1 MKPTNRR
8 IPLADLQPHPHN
20 YNRHP
25 AKQIKRIATSLR
37 KFGQVRSIVVW
48 RNTILAGHG
57 VVEAARSMRWN
68 EIAADVL
75 PDEYPEH
82 LALAY
87 VAADNELGRMGDPD
101 QAALAAI
108 IEQSK
113 SIDNELL
120 EAIGYDESELA
131 KLVRDSGL
139 DSQNTEDTEPQ
150 IDRAEELRQ
159 KWGVESGQLWQLG
172 NHLLICG
179 DCTDATVVERV
190 MSGEKAQA
198 CLTDP
203 PYGTAS
209 PSKVQK
215 RGNRLET
222 FDIEW
227 DTIAPISWIGV
238 WSIYMQDGAALISFW
253 DNAQITVLWDAL
265 IKNGLNPL
273 QTVYWKKS
281 TVPQPRQNFCSSI
294 ESGIFCRKPGRVLC
308 WNGGGA
314 TPNVI
319 ESNRAS
325 GNERTVHETQKPL
338 DLWCKLLKL
347 ITDPAMIT
355 VDPFSGSG
363 TTLIAC
369 ENLSRRCRAVEISP
383 GYVAVTLERW
393 ATTTKKTPTIIG

>member
-131 KLVRDSGL
+131 KLIRDSGL

-150 IDRAEELRQ
+150 IDRAKELRQ
-159 KWGVESGQLWQLG
+159 KWGVESGQLWQLD
-172 NHLLICG
+172 NHRLICG
-179 DCTDATVVERV
+179 DCTDATVVKRV
-190 MSGEKAQA
+190 MGGERAILA
-198 CLTDP
+198 PVDP
-203 PYGTAS
+203 PYNVGFNYDGTTVDDNKAAEAYEVFS
-209 PSKVQK
+209 RAWFNLCQSISDRQIVTPGGNNLALWLRWFDVKFCAPWTKTNSMTNGVISRFWCWEPVLFFGPKWPKSRSNDIFDYPVGQQK
-215 RGNRLET
+215 DVANH
-222 FDIEW
+222 
-227 DTIAPISWIGV
+227 PC
-238 WSIYMQDGAALISFW
+238 
-253 DNAQITVLWDAL
+253 
-265 IKNGLNPL
+265 P
-273 QTVYWKKS
+273 
-281 TVPQPRQNFCSSI
+281 
-294 ESGIFCRKPGRVLC
+294 
-308 WNGGGA
+308 
-314 TPNVI
+314 
-319 ESNRAS
+319 
-325 GNERTVHETQKPL
+325 KPL
-338 DLWCKLLKL
+338 KMWIDL
-347 ITDPAMIT
+347 IENYSEIGDIIFES
-355 VDPFSGSG
+355 FSGSG

-369 ENLSRRCRAVEISP
+369 EKLSRRCRAVEISP
-383 GYVAVTLERW
+383 DYVAIALERW

>member
-48 RNTILAGHG
+48 QNIILAGHG

-131 KLVRDSGL
+131 KLIRDSGL
-139 DSQNTEDTEPQ
+139 DSQNTEDIEPQ
-150 IDRAEELRQ
+150 IDRAKELRQ
-159 KWGVESGQLWQLG
+159 KWGVESGQLWQLD
-172 NHLLICG
+172 NHRLICG
-179 DCTDATVVERV
+179 DCTDATVVKRV
-190 MSGEKAQA
+190 MGGERAILA
-198 CLTDP
+198 PVDP
-203 PYGTAS
+203 PYNVGFNYDGTTVDDNKAAEAYEVFS
-209 PSKVQK
+209 RAWFNLCQSISDRQIVTPGGNNLALWLRWFDVKFCAPWTKTNSMTNGVISRFWCWEPVLFFGPKWPKSRSNDIFDYPIGQQK
-215 RGNRLET
+215 DVANH
-222 FDIEW
+222 
-227 DTIAPISWIGV
+227 PC
-238 WSIYMQDGAALISFW
+238 
-253 DNAQITVLWDAL
+253 
-265 IKNGLNPL
+265 P
-273 QTVYWKKS
+273 
-281 TVPQPRQNFCSSI
+281 
-294 ESGIFCRKPGRVLC
+294 
-308 WNGGGA
+308 
-314 TPNVI
+314 
-319 ESNRAS
+319 
-325 GNERTVHETQKPL
+325 KPL
-338 DLWCKLLKL
+338 KMWIDL
-347 ITDPAMIT
+347 IENYSEIGDIIFES
-355 VDPFSGSG
+355 FSGSG

-369 ENLSRRCRAVEISP
+369 EKLSRRCRAVEISP
-383 GYVAVTLERW
+383 DYVAIALERW

>member
-57 VVEAARSMRWN
+57 VVEAARSMRWK

-108 IEQSK
+108 IEQTK

-131 KLVRDSGL
+131 KLIRDSGL

-150 IDRAEELRQ
+150 IDRAKELRQ
-159 KWGVESGQLWQLG
+159 KWGVESGQLWQLD
-172 NHLLICG
+172 NHRLICG
-179 DCTDATVVERV
+179 DCTDATVVKRV
-190 MSGEKAQA
+190 MGGERAILA
-198 CLTDP
+198 PVDP
-203 PYGTAS
+203 PYNVGFNYDGTTVDDNKAAEAYEVFS
-209 PSKVQK
+209 RAWFNLCQSISDRQIVTPGGNNLALWLRWFDVKFCAPWTKTNSMTNGVISRFWCWEPVLFFGPKWPKSRSNDIFDYPIGQQK
-215 RGNRLET
+215 DVANH
-222 FDIEW
+222 
-227 DTIAPISWIGV
+227 PC
-238 WSIYMQDGAALISFW
+238 
-253 DNAQITVLWDAL
+253 
-265 IKNGLNPL
+265 P
-273 QTVYWKKS
+273 
-281 TVPQPRQNFCSSI
+281 
-294 ESGIFCRKPGRVLC
+294 
-308 WNGGGA
+308 
-314 TPNVI
+314 
-319 ESNRAS
+319 
-325 GNERTVHETQKPL
+325 KPL
-338 DLWCKLLKL
+338 KMWIDL
-347 ITDPAMIT
+347 IENYSEIGDVIFES
-355 VDPFSGSG
+355 FSGSG

-369 ENLSRRCRAVEISP
+369 EKLSRRCRAVEISP
-383 GYVAVTLERW
+383 DYVAIALERW

>member
-57 VVEAARSMRWN
+57 VVEAARSMKWN

-108 IEQSK
+108 IEQTK

-131 KLVRDSGL
+131 KLIRDSGL

-150 IDRAEELRQ
+150 IDRAKELRQ
-159 KWGVESGQLWQLG
+159 KWGVESGQLWQLD
-172 NHLLICG
+172 NHRLICG
-179 DCTDATVVERV
+179 DCTDATVVKRV
-190 MSGEKAQA
+190 MGGERAILA
-198 CLTDP
+198 PVDP
-203 PYGTAS
+203 PYNVGFNYDSTTVDDNKTAEAYEVFS
-209 PSKVQK
+209 RAWFNLCQSISDRQIVTPGGNNLALWLRWFDVKFCAPWTKTNSMTNGVISRFWCWEPVLFFGPKWPKSRSNDIFDYPIGQQK
-215 RGNRLET
+215 DVANH
-222 FDIEW
+222 
-227 DTIAPISWIGV
+227 PC
-238 WSIYMQDGAALISFW
+238 
-253 DNAQITVLWDAL
+253 
-265 IKNGLNPL
+265 P
-273 QTVYWKKS
+273 
-281 TVPQPRQNFCSSI
+281 
-294 ESGIFCRKPGRVLC
+294 
-308 WNGGGA
+308 
-314 TPNVI
+314 
-319 ESNRAS
+319 
-325 GNERTVHETQKPL
+325 KPL
-338 DLWCKLLKL
+338 KMWIDL
-347 ITDPAMIT
+347 IENYSEIGDVIFES
-355 VDPFSGSG
+355 FSGSG

-369 ENLSRRCRAVEISP
+369 EKLSRRCRAVEISP
-383 GYVAVTLERW
+383 DYVAIALERW

>member
-25 AKQIKRIATSLR
+25 DKQIKRIATSLR
-37 KFGQVRSIVVW
+37 KFGQVRSIVIW

-179 DCTDATVVERV
+179 DCTDATRLW
-190 MSGEKAQA
+190 SG
-198 CLTDP
+198 
-203 PYGTAS
+203 
-209 PSKVQK
+209 
-215 RGNRLET
+215 
-222 FDIEW
+222 
-227 DTIAPISWIGV
+227 
-238 WSIYMQDGAALISFW
+238 
-253 DNAQITVLWDAL
+253 
-265 IKNGLNPL
+265 
-273 QTVYWKKS
+273 
-281 TVPQPRQNFCSSI
+281 
-294 ESGIFCRKPGRVLC
+294 
-308 WNGGGA
+308 
-314 TPNVI
+314 
-319 ESNRAS
+319 
-325 GNERTVHETQKPL
+325 
-338 DLWCKLLKL
+338 
-347 ITDPAMIT
+347 
-355 VDPFSGSG
+355 
-363 TTLIAC
+363 
-369 ENLSRRCRAVEISP
+369 
-383 GYVAVTLERW
+383 
-393 ATTTKKTPTIIG
+393 